1 MKGAQMRKSRFSDE
15 QIAGI
20 LAEYRAG
27 LSAAEVGRKY
37 GVSDKTLYTWKRKFG
52 DMKASEVRRTKD
64 LETQISKLERI
75 VAKQAVELL
84 AARDIIAGKY

>member
-1 MKGAQMRKSRFSDE
+1 MRKSRFSDE

-20 LAEYRAG
+20 LAEVRSG
-27 LSAAEVGRKY
+27 VSATEVGRKY
-37 GVSDKTLYTWKRKFG
+37 GISDKTLYVWKRKFG

-64 LETQISKLERI
+64 LEAQISKLERI

>member
-1 MKGAQMRKSRFSDE
+1 MRKSRFTDE

-27 LSAAEVGRKY
+27 LSAADVCRKY
-37 GVSDKTLYTWKRKFG
+37 GLSTKTFYGWKAKFG
-52 DMKASEVRRTKD
+52 DMKATEVRRTKD
-64 LETQISKLERI
+64 LEAQIAKLERI

-84 AARDIIAGKY
+84 AAKDIIQGKW